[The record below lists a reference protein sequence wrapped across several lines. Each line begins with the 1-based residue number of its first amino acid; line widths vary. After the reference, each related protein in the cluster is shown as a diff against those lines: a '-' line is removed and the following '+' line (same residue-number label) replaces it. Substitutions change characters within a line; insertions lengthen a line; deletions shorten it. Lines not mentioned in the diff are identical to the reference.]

1 MSNTT
6 SFGYPIPTVRKVS
19 ALRQRMIDDM
29 TVRNFAPNT
38 QESYLHQINLLARH
52 FDRSPEQIGPQEIR
66 EYQIYLAKDRHAA
79 VGTRSVAVSALRFL
93 YKVTLK
99 RDWPF
104 ELIPAPKSETRLP
117 VILSPEEVLRL
128 LQAAPSFSHHVIFST
143 MYGTGMRVSEAVHL
157 RATDIDS
164 QRMMIRVEQG
174 KGRKDRY
181 VQLSPKLLELLRSYW
196 RLVRP
201 RTWLFPGQASSE
213 PLSRD
218 AVGQAVTRASQRA
231 GIKKQPSPHSL
242 RHAYAVHLLKPEP
255 TSARS
260 NFCWDI
266 AASPRRHATFAWRP
280 APSAPLPAHWICS
293 LTPSL
298 ILNSRAAPVCCGP
311 HWKSPILCAPM
322 ATSFARHMPVLCP

>member
-6 SFGYPIPTVRKVS
+6 TFGYPLPSVRKVS

-38 QESYLHQINLLARH
+38 QESYLHQIDGFARH
-52 FDRSPEQIGPQEIR
+52 FNKSPERLGPEEIR
-66 EYQIYLAKDRHAA
+66 EYQIYLAKERHAA

-93 YKVTLK
+93 YKVTLQ
-99 RDWPF
+99 RDWTV
-104 ELIPAPKSETRLP
+104 ELIPTPKKETHLP

-143 MYGTGMRVSEAVHL
+143 MYGTGMRVSETVHL

-196 RLVRP
+196 RLARP
-201 RTWLFPGQASSE
+201 RVWLFPGQADNE

-218 AVGQAVTRASQRA
+218 AVGQAVARASQRA
-231 GIKKQPSPHSL
+231 GIHKRPSPHSL
-242 RHAYAVHLLKPEP
+242 RHAYAVHLLEAGTDLRKIQLLLGHRSLSTTARYLRLATNTVCAT
-255 TSARS
+255 TS
-260 NFCWDI
+260 
-266 AASPRRHATFAWRP
+266 
-280 APSAPLPAHWICS
+280 PLDLLPY
-293 LTPSL
+293 
-298 ILNSRAAPVCCGP
+298 
-311 HWKSPILCAPM
+311 
-322 ATSFARHMPVLCP
+322 PVLEPQA